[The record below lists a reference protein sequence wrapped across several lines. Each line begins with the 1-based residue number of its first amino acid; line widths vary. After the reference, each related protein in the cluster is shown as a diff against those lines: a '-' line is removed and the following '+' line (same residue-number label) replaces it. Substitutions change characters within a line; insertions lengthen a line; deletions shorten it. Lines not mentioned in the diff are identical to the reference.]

1 MHLKP
6 GTHIKSPY
14 QIVSV
19 LGHGGFG
26 VTYLGFDVN
35 LQLKVAIKEYL
46 PRELVRRD
54 ASSGQVIPL
63 SDQTRAA
70 FQAGLER
77 FLTEARLLAKFQQ
90 HPGIVSVLSFFPA
103 LGTGYMVMEYVEG
116 ETLKSYLQR
125 RGCLS
130 WPQTLEIFMHIM
142 DALRAVHQAG
152 LLHRDVAPD
161 NIYLCSDGRIK
172 LLDFGAA
179 QQSRLHFPSSIWV
192 LKPGFAPEEQYR
204 DTQDQGPWSDVY
216 SVAASMYF
224 CLTGRVPQ
232 DALDRLQTDQ
242 LRPPSDYGVAIPKE
256 AERILMQALAIDAL
270 QRPQSMESLQTQW
283 INSKHTAATA
293 KLSPIVQRI
302 PPVSIYSASLPE
314 SERQSVSFH
323 WRPWLAFII
332 VALLISVFL
341 WWQSRFGSPSNMPV
355 NKPQGY
361 VEQVNPY
368 SLQQDQDNAEEGEI
382 GRLEQA
388 RRAAQELKQQQDAAL
403 QRFEERR
410 RQEENATDR
419 LPQQPDPRHIEH
431 LRSLCAE
438 WGATM
443 DCQDIR

>member
-6 GTHIKSPY
+6 GTPIKFPY
-14 QIVSV
+14 QVVSV

-26 VTYLGFDVN
+26 ITYLGFDVN
-35 LQLKVAIKEYL
+35 LQLKVAIKEYF
-46 PRELVRRD
+46 PRALVRRD
-54 ASSGQVIPL
+54 AASGRIIPF
-63 SDQTRAA
+63 SDQARVE

-77 FLTEARLLAKFQQ
+77 FLTEARLLARFQQ

-130 WPQTLEIFMHIM
+130 WPQTLEIFMHVM

-179 QQSRLHFPSSIWV
+179 QQSRLHSLSSICL
-192 LKPGFAPEEQYR
+192 LKPGFAPVEQYR

-232 DALDRLQTDQ
+232 DALDRLQVDQ
-242 LRPPSDYGVAIPKE
+242 LRPPSDYAVAIPEE
-256 AERILMQALAIDAL
+256 AERILMQALAIDVL

-283 INSKHTAATA
+283 INSKRTAVAI
-293 KLSPIVQRI
+293 KPSPVGQGIS
-302 PPVSIYSASLPE
+302 PVSIYAAVLPE
-314 SERQSVSFH
+314 TGGRSVFLHGRS
-323 WRPWLAFII
+323 WLVFIT
-332 VALLISVFL
+332 VALLISVFA
-341 WWQSRFGSPSNMPV
+341 WWHSRLASPSNMSV
-355 NKPQGY
+355 YQPQGY
-361 VEQVNPY
+361 MEQISPY
-368 SLQQDQDNAEEGEI
+368 PLQQDQDNTEDEATL
-382 GRLEQA
+382 RLQQA
-388 RRAAQELKQQQDAAL
+388 RRAAEELKQQQDAAL
-403 QRFEERR
+403 RRFEERR
-410 RQEENATDR
+410 QQEEHAMER
-419 LPQQPDPRHIEH
+419 LAQQPDPRHIEH

-443 DCQDIR
+443 DCQEFR